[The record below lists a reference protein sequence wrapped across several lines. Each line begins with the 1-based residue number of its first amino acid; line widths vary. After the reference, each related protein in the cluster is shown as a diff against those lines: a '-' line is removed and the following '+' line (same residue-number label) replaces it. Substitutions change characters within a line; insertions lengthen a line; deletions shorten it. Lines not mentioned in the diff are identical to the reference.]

1 MRHSNINININK
13 SWLKTFDFDEFYK
26 QLKVKGFKFENQANG
41 YIQQSL
47 NKEWLIQLSSLLIP
61 LFTQFISGVQ
71 QKQESSAGLLNI
83 PTKSD
88 LANTARLIIDTQEKI
103 DMLEEHIWQLVD
115 LNERLLELNLNH
127 HQVNEQLGGGMK
139 KEQNPPYHIQRKLG
153 RTGKE
158 RMEIKDDGKGQCN
171 KIGKG
176 KKAMEQYCRYNKHCY
191 KSGRNK
197 KNSRMEEK
205 QSCLMVLSFPL

>member
-127 HQVNEQLGGGMK
+127 HQVNEQLGGGDEK
-139 KEQNPPYHIQRKLG
+139 GTESTLSYTKE
-153 RTGKE
+153 
-158 RMEIKDDGKGQCN
+158 
-171 KIGKG
+171 IGKDG
-176 KKAMEQYCRYNKHCY
+176 ERKDGNK
-191 KSGRNK
+191 R
-197 KNSRMEEK
+197 
-205 QSCLMVLSFPL
+205 